1 MIEFKEKKRG
11 GLQTAIPF
19 PAPFDRIHI
28 YSYSFKRIIAIVWPL
43 DQKITT
49 GFLYISSHFIFGPK
63 RSGKRLHISPFN
75 EMFFFFKKKK
85 NYI

>member
-1 MIEFKEKKRG
+1 MERG
-11 GLQTAIPF
+11 GLQTAIQF

-28 YSYSFKRIIAIVWPL
+28 SSYSFYFFKRIIAILWPL

-63 RSGKRLHISPFN
+63 RSGKWPHISPFYN
-75 EMFFFFKKKK
+75 FFFYK
-85 NYI
+85 NLFNDLLSST